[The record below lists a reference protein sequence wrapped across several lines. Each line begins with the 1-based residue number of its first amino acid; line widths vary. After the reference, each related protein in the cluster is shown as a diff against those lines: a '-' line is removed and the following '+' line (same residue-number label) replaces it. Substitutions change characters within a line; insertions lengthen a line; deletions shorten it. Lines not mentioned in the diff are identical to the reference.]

1 MLVKP
6 ASTHPSI
13 HHQSITHEGDIIL
26 DNNET
31 FTIEGSNFTIAG
43 DVIVNDNARLMI
55 RNTNF
60 TIAVIVHDGISHA
73 YLFSIRNK
81 AMVSIT
87 NSKINLGLG
96 GIILEN
102 SSIIHI
108 NNSTVS
114 RYKDA
119 SRLTSNQLDIRH
131 NSTAYIQNSE
141 IECDVYPTHNSIV
154 YIEDSWIRYLHPG
167 VYSTEG
173 NITAQIRN
181 SDIDGLRADYSNVHI
196 WNSTIGSITCKD
208 SNICVEDAKIQSSLS
223 ASGNS
228 MVVLIHTYIR
238 DRGISARD
246 SSVVLVTLD
255 FLPFVVLVPYQ
266 WVPWI
271 WLGIVIAII
280 ASVGLVIHMIGKR
293 RIRRGLEKEIGRPPL
308 NY

>member
-31 FTIEGSNFTIAG
+31 FTIEDSNFTIAG

-60 TIAVIVHDGISHA
+60 TIAVIVYDGISHA
-73 YLFSIRNK
+73 YRFSIHNK
-81 AMVSIT
+81 AMVTII

-108 NNSTVS
+108 TESTVS
-114 RYKDA
+114 RYKEF
-119 SRLTSNQLDIRH
+119 SSNQLTLRH

-141 IECDVYPTHNSIV
+141 IECAVFPQYNSIV
-154 YIEDSWIRYLHPG
+154 YIEASWIQYLHSGAFP
-167 VYSTEG
+167 STEG

-181 SDIDGLRADYSNVHI
+181 SDIDRLHAYYSNVHI
-196 WNSTIGSITCKD
+196 WNSTIGSIMCKD
-208 SNICVEDAKIQSSLS
+208 SDICIEDAKIQSYLS

-228 MVVLIHTYIR
+228 IFVLIHTYIR
-238 DRGISARD
+238 ERGISAHD
-246 SSVVLVTLD
+246 SSIVLVTLD
-255 FLPFVVLVPYQ
+255 FLPFIVLVPYQ
-266 WVPWI
+266 WVLWI

-280 ASVGLVIHMIGKR
+280 ASVGLVIHMIRKR
-293 RIRRGLEKEIGRPPL
+293 RIRRGFGKELDRLPF
-308 NY
+308 NC